1 MFYNNYNQH
10 TTTSD
15 GERRWSYNNW
25 EIKKSGQKG
34 WKQLQVEFINVQN
47 QGKKQ
52 ENETKVQNQIGSNAY
67 VTKILGQESNQ

>member
-1 MFYNNYNQH
+1 MAANLN
-10 TTTSD
+10 
-15 GERRWSYNNW
+15 SYNNW

-52 ENETKVQNQIGSNAY
+52 ENETKVQNQFGSNAY